1 MREDYTFEV
10 IEHTLIELADGTRLA
25 ARIWLPQSSSD
36 ELFPAVLE
44 YLPYRKRD
52 GTAARD
58 ESNYPWFARAGI
70 AGVRVDISGN
80 GDSDG
85 DFDDEYSPRELEQG
99 VEVINWIARQVWS
112 NGNVGMMGIS
122 WGGFNGLQ
130 IAVMHPEPL
139 KAVISIGTTVD
150 RYNDDIHFKNGCH
163 LDSDFYWSN
172 MMLTY
177 ASRSPDPELRNDWLE
192 VWKHRLAT
200 QPFPLQTWLSHQT
213 RDAYWQHGSICENY
227 SDYNVPTLIIGG
239 WADHYSNAPPELA
252 RHASGV
258 VKAVNGPWIHKY
270 PHFAWPKPRMDFH
283 KEAIAWWNHWLR
295 PDAGKADETVRD
307 TVEDLPAYRAFMAT
321 AVKPGKERLSE
332 EGSWVAC
339 QQWPLD
345 DSADNTA
352 TFFLAP
358 QAGLEATAP
367 EVSPLSICSPQDCGI
382 SCGERF
388 SLAPD
393 ADLAG
398 DQRIDDGGS
407 LVFRTAVLDEAVD
420 VLGRPV
426 LHAVVAIDQ
435 PLGNLCARLI
445 DVHPDG
451 AAFRVSY
458 GVLNLAHRN
467 SNENPEPMKPGKA
480 VAIEIRL
487 DECAYRFKPGHRLQL
502 SISTAYWPAIQP
514 PPAAVTA
521 TFSLGADTYLVL
533 PGSEG
538 SEPYQMPE
546 PARDDLFPSYPQH
559 TPSIMQ
565 RSVEKDLQQG
575 ITHYRVYS
583 DTGEEEIP
591 EHGLR
596 GQHIRDECWS
606 ICPDDPLTAS
616 ATGEHTWIS
625 SRGNWQTRIVVKSNM
640 HCDALRYYV
649 KASVHAYLGEELISE
664 REWLDEIPREHT

>member
-1 MREDYTFEV
+1 MRQVYSYEI
-10 IEHTLIELADGTRLA
+10 IEHTLIEMANGTRLA
-25 ARIWLPQSSSD
+25 ARIWLPQSPNS
-36 ELFPAVLE
+36 EQFPAVLE

-52 GTAARD
+52 GTSARD

-70 AGVRVDISGN
+70 AGVRVDISGH

-85 DFDDEYSPRELEQG
+85 DFDDEYSPRELAQG
-99 VEVINWIARQVWS
+99 VEVINWIAKQAWS
-112 NGNVGMMGIS
+112 NGSVGMMGIS
-122 WGGFNGLQ
+122 WGGFNGMQ
-130 IAVMHPEPL
+130 IASMHPEPL

-150 RYNDDIHFKNGCH
+150 RYNDDIHYKNGCH

-177 ASRSPDPELRNDWLE
+177 ASRAPDPELRNDWLE
-192 VWKHRLAT
+192 AWKHRLDT

-227 SDYNVPTLIIGG
+227 QDYNVPTLIIGG

-252 RHASGV
+252 RHANGV
-258 VKAVNGPWIHKY
+258 VKAINGPWIHKY

-283 KEAIAWWNHWLR
+283 TEAIAWWNHWLR
-295 PDAGKADETVRD
+295 PESRGMADSSPWS
-307 TVEDLPAYRAFMAT
+307 VEDLPAYRAFMAT

-332 EGSWVAC
+332 DGNWVAC
-339 QQWPLD
+339 EQWPLD
-345 DSADNTA
+345 SSTENTA
-352 TFFLAP
+352 TFYLSP
-358 QAGLEATAP
+358 QAGLETSVPAQSS
-367 EVSPLSICSPQDCGI
+367 VSICSPQDCGI

-407 LVFRTAVLDEAVD
+407 LVFRTAVLEEAVD

-426 LHAVVAIDQ
+426 LYATVAIDQ
-435 PLGNLCARLI
+435 PVGNLCARLI

-467 SNENPEPMKPGKA
+467 SNEKPEVMQAGKSVA
-480 VAIEIRL
+480 VAIAL
-487 DECAYRFKPGHRLQL
+487 DECAYRFKTGHRIQL

-521 TFSLGADTYLVL
+521 TFSLGEQTHLNL
-533 PGSEG
+533 PGSKG
-538 SEPYQMPE
+538 CQPYDMAEPE
-546 PARDDLFPSYPQH
+546 RDDLFPSYPQH
-559 TPSIMQ
+559 SPSIMQ
-565 RSVEKDLQQG
+565 RRVEKDLQQG
-575 ITHYRVYS
+575 VTHYRVYS

-591 EHGLR
+591 GHGLR

-606 ICPDDPLTAS
+606 ISPDDPLSARAS
-616 ATGEHTWIS
+616 GKHTWTS
-625 SRGNWQTRIVVKSNM
+625 SRGKWLTRIEVASEM
-640 HCDALRYYV
+640 HCDAANYHV
-649 KASVHAYLGEELISE
+649 SASVRAYLGEELISE
-664 REWLDEIPREHT
+664 REWHDVISRNHG